1 MPTLVH
7 GGLSCV
13 ALRLAWTGGDA
24 GEGSRVLYRL
34 WRTEEGGHLIE
45 AAVVPR
51 RVGRRPRRAERRAAW
66 VGEGVDAEALLAR
79 LASPDDPVHP
89 IHLADVVRDALW
101 LAARGALKR
110 QARSQMKR
118 ASTTSA
124 RIQRSQWTSLA
135 RPVTSLRSGKRRS
148 PAETP
153 FAML

>member
-101 LAARGALKR
+101 LAARGEGPA
-110 QARSQMKR
+110 
-118 ASTTSA
+118 
-124 RIQRSQWTSLA
+124 WA
-135 RPVTSLRSGKRRS
+135 RPGAGRPRQPAGEAGARG
-148 PAETP
+148 PAEARVANEAAWP
-153 FAML
+153 AV